1 MNLSQHSQLPCPGA
15 SEGPTWTVPTGQA
28 SLLDL
33 PGAQSGS
40 EQHTGIIVNYRP
52 FHLRHII
59 LGVSLCTTC
68 DFCGRA
74 LHIPILQ
81 MRKLRPRVT
90 HMELRLE
97 SSSDSAL
104 AALESAI
111 CCLLQQ
117 TGWRTGSLSSRGW
130 DRGSPGGLHWGCLPE
145 HCVLLE

>member
-1 MNLSQHSQLPCPGA
+1 MAP
-15 SEGPTWTVPTGQA
+15 VPTGQA
-28 SLLDL
+28 LLLDL

-52 FHLRHII
+52 FHPSHII

-68 DFCGRA
+68 DSCGRA

-90 HMELRLE
+90 HMELRLK

-117 TGWRTGSLSSRGW
+117 TAWRTGSLSSRGW
-130 DRGSPGGLHWGCLPE
+130 DREAQEGCTGAVCQSTVCCLSDRQSHFTGTPSPYVPA
-145 HCVLLE
+145 